1 MLFRSI
7 FQIAGTEYKKK
18 IITSYMLSEEEKF
31 DAYTRVDFIFPN
43 LTASARVGKGV
54 KSEGELV
61 ISGTKGYIYV
71 PAPWWKTDYFEVRYE
86 ELENNKRYF
95 YQLDGEGIRY
105 EILAFVRAI
114 ESGKSMNYLNEDVSG
129 AIVRIM
135 EDFETGVDVQR
146 IR

>member
-1 MLFRSI
+1 M
-7 FQIAGTEYKKK
+7 
-18 IITSYMLSEEEKF
+18 
-31 DAYTRVDFIFPN
+31 
-43 LTASARVGKGV
+43 
-54 KSEGELV
+54 
-61 ISGTKGYIYV
+61 

-105 EILAFVRAI
+105 EILEFVRAI